1 MATTTGTFTVQG
13 NDLGNLPSYAAAYIY
28 AASNEY
34 AGAGSGGLTGVT
46 LVQNLDDYVAFVVST
61 GGTMTY
67 SFSGPGVWNGGT
79 DTIVTISISDF
90 AISPGPEQLHY
101 YLFFQTEDYTY
112 PVIWQPAEVTPTL
125 CNECQFIQL
134 TQCGDE
140 NFRLD
145 LGLADGNYTA
155 FYADNTSG
163 VIWEQ
168 GTSSDQALGGLNVYQ
183 WQATAGMFN
192 QFSFYTLTINDANGD
207 AVSWTIDDIEYT
219 CATLTFRTTV
229 NITD

>member
-13 NDLGNLPSYAAAYIY
+13 DDLGNIPGYSDLWLIASTNEY
-28 AASNEY
+28 AAS
-34 AGAGSGGLTGVT
+34 GSGGFTPGT
-46 LVQNLDDYVAFVVST
+46 LVQVLDQYVANIVGG

-90 AISPGPEQLHY
+90 AISPGPEQIPYFLV
-101 YLFFQTEDYTY
+101 FQTEDYTY
-112 PVIWQPAEVTPTL
+112 PVIWEAAAVVPTL
-125 CNECQFIQL
+125 CNTCQMIQL

-140 NFRLD
+140 EFRLD

-155 FYADNTSG
+155 FYLDNTSG
-163 VIWEQ
+163 VLYEQ
-168 GTSSDQALGGLNVYQ
+168 GTSSNDSLGGLLVYQ
-183 WQATAGMFN
+183 WSATAGIFN
-192 QFSFYTLTINDANGD
+192 QFSFYSMTIEDTNGD
-207 AVSWTIDDIEYT
+207 AVNWTVDDIEYT

>member
-13 NDLGNLPSYAAAYIY
+13 DDLGNIPGYYDMWLI
-28 AASNEY
+28 ASTNEL
-34 AGAGSGGLTGVT
+34 ASLGGGGLTPGT
-46 LVQNLDDYVAFVVST
+46 LVQVLDQYVAMIVGG

-90 AISPGPEQLHY
+90 VPGPGPEQILY
-101 YLFFQTEDYTY
+101 YLVFLTESYTY
-112 PVIWQPAEVTPTL
+112 PVIWEAAAVVPTL
-125 CNECQFIQL
+125 CNTCQMIQL

-140 NFRLD
+140 EFRLD

-155 FYADNTSG
+155 FYLDNTSG
-163 VIWEQ
+163 VLYEQ
-168 GTSSDQALGGLNVYQ
+168 GTSSNDSLGGLSVNQ
-183 WQATAGMFN
+183 WSATAGIFN
-192 QFSFYTLTINDANGD
+192 QFSFYTMTIEDTNGD
-207 AVSWTIDDIEYT
+207 AVNWTVDNIEYT

>member
-1 MATTTGTFTVQG
+1 MATTTGIFTVQG
-13 NDLGNLPSYAAAYIY
+13 NDLGNLPSYADAYIY
-28 AASNEY
+28 AYSNEF
-34 AGAGSGGLTGVT
+34 AGATLGGFTPGT
-46 LVQNLDDYVAFVVST
+46 LVQVLDQYVALVVAS

-90 AISPGPEQLHY
+90 AISPGPELLPY
-101 YLFFQTEDYTY
+101 YLVFQTEDYTY
-112 PVIWQPAEVTPTL
+112 PVIWQPAAVTPTL
-125 CNECQFIQL
+125 CNTCQMIQL

-145 LGLADGNYTA
+145 LGLADGSYTA
-155 FYADNTSG
+155 YYTDNTSA

-168 GTSSDQALGGLNVYQ
+168 GTYSNQSLGGLLVYQ

-192 QFSFYTLTINDANGD
+192 QFSFYTMTIKDTNGD
-207 AVSWTIDDIEYT
+207 AVSWVVDGAEYT